1 MQRIIVL
8 IVQQGSNRFFFIKKT
23 KIISQ
28 KCQET
33 HKQTVILISWRII
46 YLWLLPVSST
56 VLFTSTGLYTKCYK
70 RNREARRQPRKQRH
84 CPRNESRK
92 NPDTS
97 QISKKFNTLN
107 EKWIYKIRDTT
118 WEMNL
123 EKGRDTAWEVVCG
136 NVVSQDLHCL
146 HLYLVNNL
154 GLPRGEPWNT

>member
-1 MQRIIVL
+1 MSRNAQTNSYPYFMKNYL
-8 IVQQGSNRFFFIKKT
+8 SLTSSSFIHCAVT
-23 KIISQ
+23 
-28 KCQET
+28 
-33 HKQTVILISWRII
+33 L
-46 YLWLLPVSST
+46 
-56 VLFTSTGLYTKCYK
+56 LFTSTGLYTKCYK

-123 EKGRDTAWEVVCG
+123 EKGRDTAWEVVCS